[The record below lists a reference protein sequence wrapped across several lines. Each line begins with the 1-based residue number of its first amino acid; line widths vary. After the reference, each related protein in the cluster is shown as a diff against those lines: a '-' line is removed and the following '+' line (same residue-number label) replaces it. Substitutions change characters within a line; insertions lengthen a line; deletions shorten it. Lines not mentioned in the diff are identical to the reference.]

1 MCQFLW
7 CREFKNIS
15 VYLCEYY
22 LLSSFSY
29 PQSGDQIVSVDGT
42 SLTDMTHAE
51 AVDLIRRS
59 YHNKTKDVME
69 IVVVP
74 K

>member
-1 MCQFLW
+1 M
-7 CREFKNIS
+7 
-15 VYLCEYY
+15 
-22 LLSSFSY
+22 LSYFSY